1 MEECMEDMEGS
12 TTDHTDA
19 LEDVLSEHSVILA
32 CADVK
37 VAMKLDMGHV
47 STAETH
53 SMEGRITLI

>member
-1 MEECMEDMEGS
+1 MEDMEGS

-47 STAETH
+47 LTAETH